1 MKANSR
7 YCVVNPDH
15 DKIQVPPVTKRMK
28 NSTVQEYTDGFY
40 TSSTDNEN
48 DEIKMMQEQYQTRGK
63 ELGNIKMID
72 DKSDSSLGIDF
83 GSSRN

>member
-15 DKIQVPPVTKRMK
+15 DKIQALPVTKRIK

-40 TSSTDNEN
+40 SSSTDNEN
-48 DEIKMMQEQYQTRGK
+48 DEIKMM
-63 ELGNIKMID
+63 
-72 DKSDSSLGIDF
+72 
-83 GSSRN
+83 